1 MRRSNRPRIQQDYR
15 SLDDLFL
22 TFDPAPEL
30 ASLAC
35 DPEEGHHI
43 ISSGKLI
50 NAAFNK
56 ANIASKDPRSLQ
68 EARESPE
75 WPDWE
80 KAIQNELDQ
89 LIQ

>member
-1 MRRSNRPRIQQDYR
+1 M
-15 SLDDLFL
+15 LDDPFL
-22 TFDPAPEL
+22 TFDPALEL

-35 DPEEGHHI
+35 DLEEDHHI
-43 ISSGKLI
+43 ISLGELI
-50 NAAFNK
+50 NATFNK

-75 WPDWE
+75 WLDWE